1 MLRPWKIVLSE
12 RISAQKDVPLYLQ
25 IVYALIHEIQD
36 GRLQPGVYL
45 PSSRE
50 LAKTL
55 GVNRKT
61 IVLAYDD
68 LVAQGWLES
77 QGTRGTMVAANLPGQ
92 PTQPEVRSSPPQK
105 AEFRFN
111 AVAGK
116 PFVLSGTD
124 SLTFD
129 EGTPD
134 YRLFP
139 TEILARAY
147 REAITRARR
156 RNRMRYGDPRGSLL
170 LRERIA
176 EMLSAQRGVQAEP
189 DNICITRG
197 SQMGVSVAAR
207 VLLNPGDTVVMEAL
221 TYTPAADAFRSAG
234 AKVLGVPL
242 DQDGIDVEAVERAC
256 RAHKVKAVF
265 LTPHHQFPTTV
276 ALRPKRRLRLLE
288 LARQFGF
295 AVIEDDYD
303 HEYHFESQPLL
314 PMASYAPDR
323 VIYIGSLSKLTLP
336 SLRIGYLVAPVDVI
350 DAAATQIMTLDR
362 QGNILTEEAVAELI
376 DAGELRRHAR
386 KTGLIYGE
394 RRLAFAGALR
404 RHLGEDA
411 LFDTPDGGL
420 AFWVRFRDAAMLDRI
435 ERGAA
440 RADIRF
446 APPESYAVPPATEKG
461 LRLGFASLTEA
472 EADEA
477 LSRLKAASE
486 G

>member
-12 RISAQKDVPLYLQ
+12 RISAQRDVPLYLQ

-92 PTQPEVRSSPPQK
+92 PTKPEVRSSPPQK

-111 AVAGK
+111 AVAAK

-176 EMLSAQRGVQAEP
+176 EMLSAQRGVTAHP

-207 VLLNPGDTVVMEAL
+207 VLLNPGDTVVMESL
-221 TYTPAADAFRSAG
+221 TYTPAADAFRAAG

-242 DQDGIDVEAVERAC
+242 DGDGIDVEAVEQAC

-350 DAAATQIMTLDR
+350 DAAATQIMTMDR

-386 KTGLIYGE
+386 KTG
-394 RRLAFAGALR
+394 
-404 RHLGEDA
+404 
-411 LFDTPDGGL
+411 
-420 AFWVRFRDAAMLDRI
+420 
-435 ERGAA
+435 
-440 RADIRF
+440 
-446 APPESYAVPPATEKG
+446 
-461 LRLGFASLTEA
+461 
-472 EADEA
+472 
-477 LSRLKAASE
+477 
-486 G
+486 